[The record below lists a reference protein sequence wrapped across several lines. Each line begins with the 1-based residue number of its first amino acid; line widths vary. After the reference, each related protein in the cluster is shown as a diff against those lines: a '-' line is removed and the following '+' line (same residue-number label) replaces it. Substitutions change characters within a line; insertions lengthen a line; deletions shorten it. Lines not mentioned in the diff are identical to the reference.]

1 MITDVK
7 MKFQNGWDNLIL
19 INLFQVLR
27 GLKYKKII
35 KDLIYNLVAL
45 H

>member
-7 MKFQNGWDNLIL
+7 MKFQNGWDNLIY
-19 INLFQVLR
+19 LFQLLR